1 MKKIILLSAL
11 IPVPTVAAFVWLFG
25 KSKNQELLTL
35 SRMVMNFQLNFLFLM
50 LLSVILLPYLVGV
63 LIFIAVVFF
72 EIRYVIK
79 SLKEKSL
86 NRIKLPYYFKFI

>member
-1 MKKIILLSAL
+1 MKKIILISAF
-11 IPVPTVAAFVWLFG
+11 IPIPTMAAFVWLFG

-35 SRMVMNFQLNFLFLM
+35 SRVVINFQLNFLFLM
-50 LLSVILLPYLVGV
+50 LLSVLLLPYLIGV
-63 LIFIAVVFF
+63 FIFIAVVFF

-79 SLKEKSL
+79 SLKEKTL

>member
-11 IPVPTVAAFVWLFG
+11 IPIPTVAAFVWLLG

-35 SRMVMNFQLNFLFLM
+35 SRMVINFQLNFLFLM